1 MNVVGVL
8 QHESDVH
15 SVPAGEYVFHEGDH
29 GTEMYVVE
37 EGQINIVIRGRVIE
51 EIGPGGIFGE
61 MALIDSQPRTADA
74 LAAVASKIA
83 KVDAD
88 RFMYLAKLNPYFSL
102 DVLRVTVERLRR
114 HLAETHG

>member
-1 MNVVGVL
+1 MNTVGVL
-8 QHESDVH
+8 QHESAVH
-15 SVPAGEYVFHEGDH
+15 SVPAGEFIFHEGDI
-29 GTEMYVVE
+29 GSEMFVVM
-37 EGQINIVIRGRVIE
+37 EGHINIVIKNQVIE

-61 MALIDSQPRTADA
+61 MALIDSQPRTAA
-74 LAAVASKIA
+74 AIAAVDSKIA

-114 HLAETHG
+114 HLAEMHG